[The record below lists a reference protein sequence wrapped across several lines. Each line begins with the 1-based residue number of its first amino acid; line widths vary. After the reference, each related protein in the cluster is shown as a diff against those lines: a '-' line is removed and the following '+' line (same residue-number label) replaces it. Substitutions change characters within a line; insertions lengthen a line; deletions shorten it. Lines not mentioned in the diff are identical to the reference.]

1 MPITKEYITL
11 SIEDIIP
18 YENNPRINDDAVAGV
33 VESIKQCGELDPIEV
48 DENNVILSGHT
59 RLRAYEQ
66 LKYKQVS
73 VLKITGLT
81 EPQKRK
87 YRLLTNKTGEVAG
100 WDFEK
105 LELELEGLDF
115 DGFDFGFDVDLPSLE
130 EDGQKEVVE
139 DDYDEE
145 LPTEPKAKVGDLWQ
159 LGNFHRLIC
168 GDSTDPAVIDR
179 LMDGVKADCV
189 FTDPPYGMKKENE
202 GVLNDNLNYD
212 DLLDFNRRW
221 IPLTF
226 GALKD
231 NGSWYCWGI
240 DEPLMDIYSNILK
253 PMAKE
258 NKITFR
264 NLITWDKGNG
274 QGQLS
279 EDFRMYPI
287 ADEKCLFVMCGE
299 QDMRFKRN
307 LEEFNEMFEPIRK
320 YFEDER
326 KKSGLS
332 VEQISKIDSTRC
344 SHYWAKVQF
353 EFPTKEAFC
362 KIQTYC
368 VNNGIN
374 AFGVEYE
381 KIKKEYEEIKKEFYK
396 NRAYFDNTHDNMN
409 NVWHFDRAGKDER
422 EHTGGHATPKPIAL
436 CSRAIKSSSREGEI
450 VLDVFGG
457 SGSTLIACEQLNR
470 KCYMAELS
478 PEYCDV
484 ILQRYINFKGS
495 DEDVFLLK
503 DGKKIPYSKVKSQG

>member
-1 MPITKEYITL
+1 MVEKEFVRV
-11 SIEDIIP
+11 SISDLIP
-18 YENNPRINDDAVAGV
+18 YDNNPRKNDNAVPDVA
-33 VESIKQCGELDPIEV
+33 ESIKQCGDLDPIEI
-48 DENNVILSGHT
+48 DENNVILAGHT
-59 RLRAYEQ
+59 RLMALMEQ
-66 LKYKQVS
+66 GFTETDVIRY
-73 VLKITGLT
+73 TGLT
-81 EPQKRK
+81 EEQKKK
-87 YRLLTNKTGEVAG
+87 YRILSNKTGEKAL
-100 WDFEK
+100 WDFDALAE
-105 LELELEGLDF
+105 ELEGLDF
-115 DGFDFGFDVDLPSLE
+115 DDYDFGFDIDFDL
-130 EDGQKEVVE
+130 
-139 DDYDEE
+139 DEE
-145 LPTEPKAKVGDLWQ
+145 EPTEIGEDEVPEEVETRCKLGDIWQ
-159 LGNFHRLIC
+159 LGEHRLIC
-168 GDSTDPAVIDR
+168 GDSTEPAVIDR
-179 LMDGVKADCV
+179 LMNGVKADCV
-189 FTDPPYGMKKENE
+189 FTDPPYGMKKESE

-212 DLLDFNRRW
+212 DLLDFNRQW

-253 PMAKE
+253 PMARE

-320 YFEDER
+320 WFEDER

-362 KIQTYC
+362 KIQNYC

-381 KIKKEYEEIKKEFYK
+381 EIKKEYEEIKKEFYE
-396 NRAYFDNTHDNMN
+396 NRAYFDNTHDNQN

-470 KCYMAELS
+470 KCYMCELD
-478 PEYCDV
+478 PHYCDV
-484 ILQRYINFKGS
+484 IISRWENFT
-495 DEDVFLLK
+495 
-503 DGKKIPYSKVKSQG
+503 GKAAVKVS

>member
-1 MPITKEYITL
+1 MDKLKIEYLTTDEL
-11 SIEDIIP
+11 IP
-18 YENNPRINDDAVAGV
+18 YANNPRNNDEAVDYVAN
-33 VESIKQCGELDPIEV
+33 SIKEFGFKVPCVIDNEK
-48 DENNVILSGHT
+48 NVVCGHT
-59 RLRAYEQ
+59 RLKAAKKLGIKE
-66 LKYKQVS
+66 VPC
-73 VLKITGLT
+73 IIADDLT
-81 EPQKRK
+81 EEQIDAF
-87 YRLLTNKTGEVAG
+87 RLADNKTSEIAT

-105 LELELEGLDF
+105 LEIELESINSIDMSE
-115 DGFDFGFDVDLPSLE
+115 FGFDIDLDE
-130 EDGQKEVVE
+130 EEPTEIVE
-139 DDYDEE
+139 DEIPEE
-145 LPTEPKAKVGDLWQ
+145 VETRCKLGDIWQ
-159 LGNFHRLIC
+159 LGEHFLIC

-179 LMDGVKADCV
+179 LMDGVKADLV

-202 GVLNDNLNYD
+202 GVLNDNLNFD
-212 DLLDFNRRW
+212 DLLDFNRQW

-274 QGQLS
+274 QGQLA

-320 YFEDER
+320 WFENER

-353 EFPTKEAFC
+353 EFPTKEAYC

-368 VNNGIN
+368 VNNSIN
-374 AFGVEYE
+374 AFGKEYE
-381 KIKKEYEEIKKEFYK
+381 EIKKEYEEIKKEFYK
-396 NRAYFDNTHDNMN
+396 NRAYFDNTHDNQN

-470 KCYMAELS
+470 KCFMCELDEKYVS
-478 PEYCDV
+478 V
-484 ILQRYINFKGS
+484 IVNRYLNFT
-495 DEDVFLLK
+495 
-503 DGKKIPYSKVKSQG
+503 GKKDEIFCIRDGQKLTYDDIFN